1 MQRQNQCCRLK
12 EHRLCIILDGTV
24 YQGLKDMSDVL
35 PDPASSRENGGPAA
49 FIAALPKA
57 ELHLH
62 IEGTLEPELMFSI
75 AERNGLRL
83 PYASVEEVR
92 AAYRF
97 SNLQDFLDIYYAGAG
112 ALLQMQDFYDLTWAY
127 LQRAFAQN
135 VRHVEI
141 FFDPQT
147 HTGRGVAFAT
157 VTDGISRALA
167 DAEAR
172 LGISS
177 RLIMCFLRHLDE
189 AHALETLDAAMEY
202 RDRIAG
208 VGLDSS
214 ERGNPPGK
222 FREVF
227 RRARAAGFIPVAH
240 AGEEGPAAYVREAL
254 DVLEVVRIDHGNN
267 ALDDAGLVAEL
278 VRRRIPLTVC
288 PLSNVK
294 LRVVEDMTT
303 HPLKRMLDLGL
314 LVTVNSDDPAYFGG
328 YVNENYL
335 AAAQALGLGREEL
348 AQLARNS
355 FEACWLDAGARSAL
369 IAELDAVMQRER

>member
-1 MQRQNQCCRLK
+1 MYYPKLN
-12 EHRLCIILDGTV
+12 
-24 YQGLKDMSDVL
+24 DMSDVL
-35 PDPASSRENGGPAA
+35 PIPACSWESSDTAA

-62 IEGTLEPELMFSI
+62 IEGTLEPEMMFAI
-75 AERNGLRL
+75 AERNGIGL
-83 PYASVEEVR
+83 PYASIEEVK

-97 SNLQDFLDIYYAGAG
+97 SNLQDFLDIYYAGANV
-112 ALLQMQDFYDLTWAY
+112 LVEMQDFYDLTWAY
-127 LQRAFAQN
+127 LQRAFTQN
-135 VRHVEI
+135 VRHAEI

-147 HTGRGVAFAT
+147 HTGRGVSFAT
-157 VTDGISRALA
+157 VIDGISRALA

-177 RLIMCFLRHLDE
+177 RLILCFLRHLDE
-189 AHALETLDAAMEY
+189 AAALETLDEALAW

-227 RRARAAGFIPVAH
+227 RRARAAGFVAVAH
-240 AGEEGPAAYVREAL
+240 AGEEGPPEYVREAL

-267 ALDDAGLVAEL
+267 ALADADLVAEL

-294 LRVVEDMTT
+294 LRVVDDITA

-328 YVNENYL
+328 YVNENYV
-335 AAAQALGLGREEL
+335 AVAEALDLGREEL

-355 FEACWLDAGARSAL
+355 IEASLLGTEAKSTL
-369 IAELDAVMQRER
+369 ILELDTVMRRFG

>member
-1 MQRQNQCCRLK
+1 
-12 EHRLCIILDGTV
+12 
-24 YQGLKDMSDVL
+24 MSEV
-35 PDPASSRENGGPAA
+35 SSARSLSGKSGDTAA
-49 FIAALPKA
+49 FVAALPKA

-62 IEGTLEPELMFSI
+62 IEGTLEPELMFAI
-75 AERNGLRL
+75 AARNNIGL

-97 SNLQDFLDIYYAGAG
+97 SSLQDFLDIYYAGAN
-112 ALLQMQDFYDLTWAY
+112 ALLEMQDFYDLTWAY
-127 LQRAFAQN
+127 LERAFTQN

-147 HTGRGVAFAT
+147 HTGRGVAFAS
-157 VTDGISRALA
+157 VVEGISRALD

-177 RLIMCFLRHLDE
+177 RLILCFLRHLDE
-189 AHALETLDAAMEY
+189 AAALETLDEAMAY

-227 RRARAAGFIPVAH
+227 RRARDAGFIAVAH
-240 AGEEGPAAYVREAL
+240 AGEEGPAEYVREAL
-254 DVLEVVRIDHGNN
+254 DLLEVARIDHGNN

-278 VRRRIPLTVC
+278 ARRRIPLTVC

-294 LRVVEDMTT
+294 LCVVDDIRE

-314 LVTVNSDDPAYFGG
+314 FVTVNSDDPAYFGG
-328 YVNENYL
+328 YVNENYI
-335 AAAQALGLGREEL
+335 AVAEALGLTREEL
-348 AQLARNS
+348 GQLARNS
-355 FEACWLDAGARSAL
+355 FEASLLDAEAKSAL
-369 IAELDAVMQRER
+369 VAEVNAVMYT

>member
-1 MQRQNQCCRLK
+1 
-12 EHRLCIILDGTV
+12 
-24 YQGLKDMSDVL
+24 MSDVL
-35 PDPASSRENGGPAA
+35 PIPAGSRESSDTAA

-62 IEGTLEPELMFSI
+62 IEGTLEPEMMFAI
-75 AERNGLRL
+75 AERNGIGL
-83 PYASVEEVR
+83 PYASIEEVK

-97 SNLQDFLDIYYAGAG
+97 SNLQDFLDIYYAGAN
-112 ALLQMQDFYDLTWAY
+112 ALVEMQDFYDLTWAY
-127 LQRAFAQN
+127 LQRAFTQN
-135 VRHVEI
+135 VRHAEI

-157 VTDGISRALA
+157 VIDGISRALA

-177 RLIMCFLRHLDE
+177 RLILCFLRHLDE
-189 AHALETLDAAMEY
+189 AAALETLDEALAW

-227 RRARAAGFIPVAH
+227 RRARAAGFVAVAH
-240 AGEEGPAAYVREAL
+240 AGEEGPPEYVREAL
-254 DVLEVVRIDHGNN
+254 NVLEVVRIDHGNN
-267 ALDDAGLVAEL
+267 ALADADLVAEL

-294 LRVVEDMTT
+294 LRVVDDITT

-328 YVNENYL
+328 YVNENYV
-335 AAAQALGLGREEL
+335 AVAEALDLGREEL

-355 FEACWLDAGARSAL
+355 IEASLLGKEAKSTL
-369 IAELDAVMQRER
+369 ILELDTVMSRFG

>member
-1 MQRQNQCCRLK
+1 
-12 EHRLCIILDGTV
+12 
-24 YQGLKDMSDVL
+24 MSDV
-35 PDPASSRENGGPAA
+35 PTVAAGSRESSDTTA

-62 IEGTLEPELMFSI
+62 IEGTLEPELMFAL
-75 AERNGLRL
+75 AERNGVRL
-83 PYASVEEVR
+83 PYSSVEEVR

-97 SNLQDFLDIYYAGAG
+97 SSLQDFLDIYYAGAG
-112 ALLQMQDFYDLTWAY
+112 ALLEMQDFYDLTWAY

-135 VRHVEI
+135 VRHAEI

-157 VTDGISRALA
+157 AIDGISRALD

-177 RLIMCFLRHLDE
+177 RLILCFLRHLDE
-189 AHALETLDAAMEY
+189 ADALETLDAAMAY
-202 RDRIAG
+202 RDRITG

-227 RRARAAGFIPVAH
+227 RRARDAGFVAVAH
-240 AGEEGPAAYVREAL
+240 AGEEGPAEYVREAL
-254 DVLEVVRIDHGNN
+254 DALEVVRIDHGNR
-267 ALDDAGLVAEL
+267 ALEDAGLVAEL
-278 VRRRIPLTVC
+278 AQRRIPLTVC

-294 LRVVEDMTT
+294 LCVVDDITR

-314 LVTVNSDDPAYFGG
+314 FVTVNSDDPAYFGG
-328 YVNENYL
+328 YVNENYI
-335 AAAQALGLGREEL
+335 AVAEALGLTREEL

-355 FEACWLDAGARSAL
+355 FEASWLDAAAKSAL
-369 IAELDAVMQRER
+369 MAEVDAVAGAGDGRGQKCRGQSKKF

>member
-1 MQRQNQCCRLK
+1 
-12 EHRLCIILDGTV
+12 
-24 YQGLKDMSDVL
+24 MSDVL
-35 PDPASSRENGGPAA
+35 AVPASSRESSDTAA

-62 IEGTLEPELMFSI
+62 IEGALEPELMFAI
-75 AERNGLRL
+75 AERNGIRL
-83 PYASVEEVR
+83 PYSSVEEVR

-112 ALLQMQDFYDLTWAY
+112 ALLEVQDFYDLTWAY
-127 LQRAFAQN
+127 LERAFTQN

-147 HTGRGVAFAT
+147 HTMRGVAFAT
-157 VTDGISRALA
+157 VIDGISRALA
-167 DAEAR
+167 DAGTR
-172 LGISS
+172 LWISS
-177 RLIMCFLRHLDE
+177 RLILCFLRHLDE
-189 AHALETLDAAMEY
+189 AAALETLDEAMAY

-227 RRARAAGFIPVAH
+227 RRARAAGFAAVAH
-240 AGEEGPAAYVREAL
+240 AGEEGPPEYVREAL

-294 LRVVEDMTT
+294 LCVVDDMTA

-314 LVTVNSDDPAYFGG
+314 FVTVNSDDPAYFGG
-328 YVNENYL
+328 YVNENYV
-335 AAAQALGLGREEL
+335 AVAQALNLGKTEL
-348 AQLARNS
+348 VQLARNS
-355 FEACWLDAGARSAL
+355 FAASLLSEDAKSAL
-369 IAELDAVMQRER
+369 LAELDTVVHRLG

>member
-1 MQRQNQCCRLK
+1 
-12 EHRLCIILDGTV
+12 
-24 YQGLKDMSDVL
+24 MSDT
-35 PDPASSRENGGPAA
+35 AA

-62 IEGTLEPELMFSI
+62 IEGTLEPELMF
-75 AERNGLRL
+75 ALAGRNGIRL

-112 ALLQMQDFYDLTWAY
+112 ALLHRQDFYDLTWAY

-147 HTGRGVAFAT
+147 HTARGVAFAT
-157 VTDGISRALA
+157 VIDGISQALD

-189 AHALETLDAAMEY
+189 ADALATLELALPY

-222 FREVF
+222 FREAF
-227 RRARAAGFIPVAH
+227 RRARAAGFMATAH

-254 DVLEVVRIDHGNN
+254 DVLAVTRIDHGNN
-267 ALDDAGLVAEL
+267 ALDDADLVTEL
-278 VRRRIPLTVC
+278 ARRRIPLTVC

-294 LRVVEDMTT
+294 LRVVDDLRA
-303 HPLKRMLDLGL
+303 HPLQRMLDLGL
-314 LVTVNSDDPAYFGG
+314 FVTVNSDDPAYFGG
-328 YVNENYL
+328 YINENYL
-335 AAAQALGLGREEL
+335 AVAEALDLDRETL

-355 FEACWLDAGARSAL
+355 FAASLLDADTRAAL
-369 IAELDAVMQRER
+369 VAQVDEVIGN